1 MGAEPPEIL
10 RKTPGSPWFLAAPC
24 TLSPA
29 AAAYHPTQSTDQAA
43 RKTPLLPPS
52 RTEVPGPSSKLRAS
66 TSSPWGGL
74 TEPRGPKASAGSRRP
89 PPRPRRS
96 TLPRSSLLPARP
108 PRGQRPRPR
117 RTALPGPHTP
127 SPPRSVGGPSCPQPQ
142 DITPR
147 LQGPRDRPFRR
158 SRTPQPTTTRP
169 QPAPPRRAGPAG
181 AGQGREATRENAHH
195 VEGCAGLFPPG
206 SGGDWGRRRQR
217 LPPAAAAPAPHGPF
231 RRLPLMRSAAHRPR
245 RQPERRGRGATGGS
259 LHRGGG
265 GAAAPSRPAPLPA
278 PSGFSLGAAGG
289 RSAAVGTC
297 GANGG
302 WSSQAAEG
310 GRGRLGLGREGR
322 GRSPRSPRCY
332 CGVESGGGRPAP
344 RRGCGEEKVAGREG
358 TAVVAARR
366 GGVPP
371 PSEGPPG
378 VPPRLLHTPPPP
390 LPSPYPGHPASTF
403 LSGKLGFLFLKYQ
416 NT

>member
-158 SRTPQPTTTRP
+158 SRTPQPATTRP

-259 LHRGGG
+259 LHRGGRGGGGPVPPRSAPGPVRVFSGSGRRPQRGGWDLRREWRLVVAGSWG
-265 GAAAPSRPAPLPA
+265 GAGAPRP
-278 PSGFSLGAAGG
+278 
-289 RSAAVGTC
+289 R
-297 GANGG
+297 
-302 WSSQAAEG
+302 Q
-310 GRGRLGLGREGR
+310 GREGKVPPLSSVLLR
-322 GRSPRSPRCY
+322 GRERGWAPGTATGLWR
-332 CGVESGGGRPAP
+332 GEGGGA
-344 RRGCGEEKVAGREG
+344 GGDCCGGSQ
-358 TAVVAARR
+358 AR
-366 GGVPP
+366 
-371 PSEGPPG
+371 
-378 VPPRLLHTPPPP
+378 
-390 LPSPYPGHPASTF
+390 
-403 LSGKLGFLFLKYQ
+403 
-416 NT
+416 

>member
-1 MGAEPPEIL
+1 MLRAVQASSLPAQAETEGGGGNGFL
-10 RKTPGSPWFLAAPC
+10 RRRQLRLLTGPSAASRSC
-24 TLSPA
+24 AVRRIARAGNRSGA
-29 AAAYHPTQSTDQAA
+29 AAAQ
-43 RKTPLLPPS
+43 
-52 RTEVPGPSSKLRAS
+52 
-66 TSSPWGGL
+66 
-74 TEPRGPKASAGSRRP
+74 
-89 PPRPRRS
+89 
-96 TLPRSSLLPARP
+96 
-108 PRGQRPRPR
+108 
-117 RTALPGPHTP
+117 
-127 SPPRSVGGPSCPQPQ
+127 
-142 DITPR
+142 
-147 LQGPRDRPFRR
+147 
-158 SRTPQPTTTRP
+158 
-169 QPAPPRRAGPAG
+169 RAGA
-181 AGQGREATRENAHH
+181 
-195 VEGCAGLFPPG
+195 F
-206 SGGDWGRRRQR
+206 
-217 LPPAAAAPAPHGPF
+217 
-231 RRLPLMRSAAHRPR
+231 
-245 RQPERRGRGATGGS
+245 TG
-259 LHRGGG
+259 GGG

-322 GRSPRSPRCY
+322 GRSPHSPRCY

-366 GGVPP
+366 GSVPP

-378 VPPRLLHTPPPP
+378 VPPRLLHTHPPP

>member
-1 MGAEPPEIL
+1 MLRAVQASSLPAQAETEGGGGNGFL
-10 RKTPGSPWFLAAPC
+10 RRRQLRLLTGPSAASRSC
-24 TLSPA
+24 AVRRIARAGNRSGA
-29 AAAYHPTQSTDQAA
+29 AAAQ
-43 RKTPLLPPS
+43 
-52 RTEVPGPSSKLRAS
+52 RAGAF
-66 TSSPWGGL
+66 TGG
-74 TEPRGPKASAGSRRP
+74 EGGRRP
-89 PPRPRRS
+89 
-96 TLPRSSLLPARP
+96 
-108 PRGQRPRPR
+108 
-117 RTALPGPHTP
+117 
-127 SPPRSVGGPSCPQPQ
+127 
-142 DITPR
+142 
-147 LQGPRDRPFRR
+147 
-158 SRTPQPTTTRP
+158 
-169 QPAPPRRAGPAG
+169 
-181 AGQGREATRENAHH
+181 
-195 VEGCAGLFPPG
+195 
-206 SGGDWGRRRQR
+206 
-217 LPPAAAAPAPHGPF
+217 
-231 RRLPLMRSAAHRPR
+231 
-245 RQPERRGRGATGGS
+245 
-259 LHRGGG
+259 
-265 GAAAPSRPAPLPA
+265 RPAPLPA

-378 VPPRLLHTPPPP
+378 VPPRLLHTPPTP